1 MDYSLDFLGNDIVI
15 PVDYRQSIA
24 KGDFIKTP
32 DGRIVIFNEQDDT
45 GLYNIERVISDNND
59 KLRYSNYELMNPR
72 GTFTKASDNEVLQYK
87 VDKINML
94 QSELDDHIKSLRGLT
109 VQADAFHT
117 LKKGGPL
124 SKEQEQQIKLTND
137 SYTKAITSTEEAHKK
152 LQEAVREHGIDPKQG
167 ILEKEQKEAKE
178 APLEERNEDYKS
190 L

>member
-109 VQADAFHT
+109 VQADALRALRERGT
-117 LKKGGPL
+117 L
-124 SKEQEQQIKLTND
+124 SKEQEQQRILTND
-137 SYTKAITSTEEAHKK
+137 NYTKAITSTEEAHKK
-152 LQEAVREHGIDPKQG
+152 LQEAVAKHGIDPKQG
-167 ILEKEQKEAKE
+167 ILEKEQEE
-178 APLEERNEDYKS
+178 QEERNKDYNN